1 MTLSKSSVEMLFDMV
16 ENRLSDMV
24 VTDREDAKEQLVLR
38 RTLQELAAL
47 SLDVSKGETR
57 RRVGRRPSLRV
68 QSTMMEDTLIY

>member
-68 QSTMMEDTLIY
+68 QSPMMEDTLIY